1 MSAYASAAAGSARRK
16 RTCGRRSTAA
26 IRSRNSESANGLP
39 TDAVIGAIPV
49 PGAGNAIR
57 SLGAGEVG
65 GAQRPKRRI
74 ARAVRFTDRADV
86 PIGKPVGLVQ
96 PDARSMQ

>member
-1 MSAYASAAAGSARRK
+1 MSAYASAAAGSPRRK

-26 IRSRNSESANGLP
+26 IRGRNSESANGLP

-49 PGAGNAIR
+49 PGAGNAICA
-57 SLGAGEVG
+57 LGAGEVG